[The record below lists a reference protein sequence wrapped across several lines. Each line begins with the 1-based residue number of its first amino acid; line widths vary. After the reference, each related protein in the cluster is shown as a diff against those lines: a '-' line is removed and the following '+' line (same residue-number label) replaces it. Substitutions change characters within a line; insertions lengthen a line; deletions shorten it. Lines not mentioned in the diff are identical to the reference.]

1 MPHCKIESIPCNPN
15 ENRSL
20 PCGRLR
26 FFVYQMA
33 EREAR
38 TAQNHGLSLYDA
50 NGSVVKVSHS
60 VRMRRVQSSGGVSV
74 FQP

>member
-1 MPHCKIESIPCNPN
+1 MVDS
-15 ENRSL
+15 
-20 PCGRLR
+20 G

-38 TAQNHGLSLYDA
+38 IAQNHGLSLYDA